1 VGRELPHQAEHAVI
15 TRRRL
20 AHAAPITIALLVVA
34 AAVFWLHARFAIE
47 AESVVLR
54 LGVTFLLAFL
64 ILLVIRY
71 VGLLWLSYMHHIDPT
86 PSFLVPRSDASVS
99 ILVPAFNEG
108 PVIEAAIGS
117 LLELDWH
124 SFEIIV
130 IDDGS
135 TDDTYERA
143 SALEGVHGAA
153 TVRVIRKANAGKAS
167 ALNTGLAVASS
178 PFVLCMD
185 ADSRLS
191 RDTLRLAMRH
201 FSNPRI
207 GAVAGNVK
215 VVNRGTLWTR
225 LQALEYIQGLNLPR
239 RAQGF
244 LRVVNI
250 IPGPIGVF
258 RREVLT
264 RIGGYDTD
272 TFAED
277 ADVTIKILGAGWQ
290 IVYEDGAVAWTE
302 APETVHELLKQ
313 RYRWTR
319 GILQALRK
327 RGDWLARPRGD
338 TAVWISLQALLF
350 EAIVWP
356 VFNVVGNLL
365 FAVAALSLGAASMV
379 MHWWLLLTMLD
390 LAAALHTVAMEE
402 EDITLVP
409 LAIPYRFFFI
419 TLIDVAKMFAT
430 VEEFARVRMTWGKLD
445 RRGAGG
451 ARRAES
457 AEGSV
462 PLFLSAPSAL

>member
-1 VGRELPHQAEHAVI
+1 MI

-20 AHAAPITIALLVVA
+20 AHMAPIAVVLVAIAATI
-34 AAVFWLHARFAIE
+34 FWLHARFAIE
-47 AESVVLR
+47 TQSVVLR
-54 LGVTFLLAFL
+54 VGVTFLLAFL
-64 ILLVIRY
+64 ILLVVRY
-71 VGLLWLSYMHHIDPT
+71 VVLLWLSYLHMLG
-86 PSFLVPRSDASVS
+86 SRSEDGGSAVDASVS

-108 PVIEAAIGS
+108 PVIEAAIRS
-117 LLELDWH
+117 LLELDWP

-143 SALEGVHGAA
+143 RALEGTYGAA
-153 TVRVIRKANAGKAS
+153 TVRVVRKPNAGKAS
-167 ALNTGLAVASS
+167 ALNTGLVVASS

-185 ADSRLS
+185 ADSRLE
-191 RDTLRLAMRH
+191 RDTLRKAMRH
-201 FSNPRI
+201 FANPRV

-258 RREVLT
+258 RRHVLAQV
-264 RIGGYDTD
+264 GGYDTD

-290 IVYEDGAVAWTE
+290 IVYEEGAVAWTE

-319 GILQALRK
+319 GILQSLRK

-338 TAVWISLQALLF
+338 VAVWISLQALLF

-356 VFNVVGNLL
+356 VVNVVGNLL
-365 FAVAALSLGAASMV
+365 FTITALSLGAASMV
-379 MHWWLLLTMLD
+379 LHWWLLLTMLD

-430 VEEFARVRMTWGKLD
+430 VEEFARVQMTWGKLE
-445 RRGAGG
+445 RLGRT
-451 ARRAES
+451 
-457 AEGSV
+457 
-462 PLFLSAPSAL
+462 

>member
-1 VGRELPHQAEHAVI
+1 MI

-20 AHAAPITIALLVVA
+20 AHIAPIAGILVVIA
-34 AAVFWLHARFAIE
+34 AAIFWLHARFAIE
-47 AESVVLR
+47 TQSVVLR
-54 LGVTFLLAFL
+54 VGVTFLLAFL
-64 ILLVIRY
+64 ILLVVRY
-71 VGLLWLSYMHHIDPT
+71 VLLLWLSYLHLIGTRAADGE
-86 PSFLVPRSDASVS
+86 SSVDASVS

-108 PVIEAAIGS
+108 PVIEAAIRS
-117 LLELDWH
+117 LLELDWP

-130 IDDGS
+130 VDDGS

-143 SALEGVHGAA
+143 RALEGRYGAA
-153 TVRVIRKANAGKAS
+153 TVRVVHKQNAGKAS
-167 ALNTGLAVASS
+167 ALNTGLVVASS

-185 ADSRLS
+185 ADSRLE
-191 RDTLRLAMRH
+191 RETLRRAMRH
-201 FSNPRI
+201 FADPRV

-258 RREVLT
+258 RRHVLAQV
-264 RIGGYDTD
+264 GGYDTD

-290 IVYEDGAVAWTE
+290 IVYEEGAVAWTE
-302 APETVHELLKQ
+302 APETVHDLLKQ

-319 GILQALRK
+319 GILQSLRK

-338 TAVWISLQALLF
+338 FAVWISLQALLF

-356 VFNVVGNLL
+356 VVNVVGNFL
-365 FAVAALSLGAASMV
+365 FAIAALSLGAASMV
-379 MHWWLLLTMLD
+379 LHWWLLLTMLD

-430 VEEFARVRMTWGKLD
+430 VEELVGVQMTWGKLE
-445 RRGAGG
+445 RLGRT
-451 ARRAES
+451 
-457 AEGSV
+457 
-462 PLFLSAPSAL
+462 

>member
-1 VGRELPHQAEHAVI
+1 M
-15 TRRRL
+15 
-20 AHAAPITIALLVVA
+20 
-34 AAVFWLHARFAIE
+34 
-47 AESVVLR
+47 
-54 LGVTFLLAFL
+54 
-64 ILLVIRY
+64 
-71 VGLLWLSYMHHIDPT
+71 LLWLSYLHHIDPT
-86 PSFLVPRSDASVS
+86 SSFLVPRSDAAVS

-108 PVIEAAIGS
+108 LVIEAAIGS

-143 SALEGVHGAA
+143 CTLEGVHGAA
-153 TVRVIRKANAGKAS
+153 TVRIIRKANAGKAS

-258 RREVLT
+258 RREVMT
-264 RIGGYDTD
+264 QVGGYDTD

-290 IVYEDGAVAWTE
+290 IVYEPGAIAWTE

-356 VFNVVGNLL
+356 VVNVVGNLL
-365 FAVAALSLGAASMV
+365 FAIAALSLGAASMV

-409 LAIPYRFFFI
+409 LAIPYR
-419 TLIDVAKMFAT
+419 LLLHHV
-430 VEEFARVRMTWGKLD
+430 D
-445 RRGAGG
+445 RRGQDVRDRRGVRARAHDVGEAGAGG
-451 ARRAES
+451 KDLKALGALGALRALNSSPPAPPAPLAPLAPFSHDHREAFFDHHPRRVPRHDLPRDGELRRVQVARVATAE
-457 AEGSV
+457 AR
-462 PLFLSAPSAL
+462 